1 MGGHERQRK
10 VEPGLFIY
18 INCAFGLFQSR
29 RSLIEKGI
37 RSPLSTTLK
46 DDFRQRKENTRTSE
60 SVSTSTVV
68 ASSASSAA
76 VTESTQRSFD
86 WTEDID
92 GSSSVYTL
100 ENNDEFRSKILWR
113 KFELYRKSSF
123 ISRWVGK

>member
-1 MGGHERQRK
+1 MFVLLCRFIDRAAEISSAAGVDGR
-10 VEPGLFIY
+10 VPGLFIY

-68 ASSASSAA
+68 
-76 VTESTQRSFD
+76 
-86 WTEDID
+86 
-92 GSSSVYTL
+92 
-100 ENNDEFRSKILWR
+100 
-113 KFELYRKSSF
+113 ELRVHQAQQWPSPPNGRL
-123 ISRWVGK
+123 IGR